1 MTTPSRAFRPGQR
14 VRVSF
19 EATVVESASDF
30 DDLVRT
36 DNPLVGKG
44 VYAHALHPSQVEVID
59 DPASDPI
66 GTVRRWDI
74 RPLIKTADPEYPW
87 VDISRASAYGATPV
101 HFPGANGNE
110 VMRGTEIIGM
120 TPGFGDTT

>member
-36 DNPLVGKG
+36 DNPLIAYGR
-44 VYAHALHPSQVEVID
+44 YAHALHPSQVEVID

-66 GTVRRWDI
+66 GTVRS
-74 RPLIKTADPEYPW
+74 RPGRGPAFVKSACDQFPWKSLADYWEMDGYQLLRGW
-87 VDISRASAYGATPV
+87 TNADLRGA
-101 HFPGANGNE
+101 
-110 VMRGTEIIGM
+110 EIIGM
-120 TPGFGDTT
+120 VPGFERTP